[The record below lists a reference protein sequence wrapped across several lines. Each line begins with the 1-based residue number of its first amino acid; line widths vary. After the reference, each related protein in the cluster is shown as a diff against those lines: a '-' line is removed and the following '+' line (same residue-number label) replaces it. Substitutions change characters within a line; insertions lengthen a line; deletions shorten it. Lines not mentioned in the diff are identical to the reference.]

1 MKLWE
6 IERRLL
12 TCTPSASPSPLSSPL
27 PSPGDEEICGNP
39 IIIEA
44 GETSVIVSL
53 NFVMEAM
60 ITKVIV
66 RKSYPDTLNNAT
78 HFTVDLFN
86 REITEDNLATLG
98 ALSRVIPQQ
107 TTLINNTMELFAGT
121 AGGGGWSFYNMDSSP
136 TVQSRIIW
144 MRIGLV
150 TTGATDLATFDTAIG
165 AIATGQGRS

>member
-12 TCTPSASPSPLSSPL
+12 ACTPGASPSPLASPL
-27 PSPGDEEICGNP
+27 PSPWGEEICGNP
-39 IIIEA
+39 IIIEP
-44 GETSVIVSL
+44 GETSVIVPL

-107 TTLINNTMELFAGT
+107 TTLINNTMELFSGNSGA
-121 AGGGGWSFYNMDSSP
+121 GWSFYNMDSSP

-150 TTGATDLATFDTAIG
+150 TTGATNLATFDTAIG
-165 AIATGQGRS
+165 AIATGQGCS